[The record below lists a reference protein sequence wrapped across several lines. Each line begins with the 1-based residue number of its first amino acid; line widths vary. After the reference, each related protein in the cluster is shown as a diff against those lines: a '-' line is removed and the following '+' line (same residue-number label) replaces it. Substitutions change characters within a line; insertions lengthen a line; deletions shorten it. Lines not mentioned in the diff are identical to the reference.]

1 MNSWEED
8 VGQLLSSYRLA
19 YANNPQNRIEALA
32 DRASLDKG
40 KKRLAE
46 EDLEPEREKAAA
58 VEGRGTTEGEE
69 DEDDGTAGDGPGPS
83 KRSKR
88 SKRSN
93 LEESGWLDFEKEL
106 GSASAST
113 PAAPASFELLNM
125 TLPFRK
131 KD

>member
-1 MNSWEED
+1 MNSWEQD
-8 VGQLLSSYRLA
+8 VGQLLESYRLA
-19 YANNPQNRIEALA
+19 SANNLQNRNEAPT
-32 DRASLDKG
+32 DKASLDKG

-46 EDLEPEREKAAA
+46 EELEPEREKAPA
-58 VEGRGTTEGEE
+58 VEGRGTTEGGE
-69 DEDDGTAGDGPGPS
+69 DEEDGTAGDGSGPS

-93 LEESGWLDFEKEL
+93 LEEGGWLDFEKEL

-113 PAAPASFELLNM
+113 PAAPVSFQSPSM
-125 TLPFRK
+125 TLPFRN